1 MTSQASGIYVGH
13 LIGASF
19 GAVFVI
25 RNGGLLGQP
34 GQLVAS
40 VLAVLAAVVILIGFI
55 ATIRRGQRPPAQ
67 DLPRSR
73 AAFWVI
79 VVIEA
84 ALLFGGLAFLNRVE
98 PAANVGWIALVAG
111 VHFLA
116 FTLWWI
122 PGQRELLVIGA
133 VMVPLGIIGL
143 VIAVTTHDAVLVE
156 FVSGFGSGV
165 VLLGASLATA
175 LRVIAAGEL
184 RSARNRLGA

>member
-25 RNGGLLGQP
+25 RNSGLLGQP
-34 GQLVAS
+34 GQLIAS
-40 VLAVLAAVVILIGFI
+40 VLAVLAAVVILVGFI
-55 ATIRRGQRPPAQ
+55 STIRRGQRPPAQ

-84 ALLFGGLAFLNRVE
+84 VLLFGGLALLNRVE
-98 PAANVGWIALVAG
+98 PAANVGWIALVVG

-133 VMVPLGIIGL
+133 VMVPLGIVGL

-156 FVSGFGSGV
+156 FVSGFGSGI

-175 LRVIAAGEL
+175 VRVIVTGRAPIRAE
-184 RSARNRLGA
+184 